1 MAGSYK
7 GVTTIPASPTGLG
20 RVAGKMPS
28 GKGPE
33 CQVFI
38 VSSLKTMAV
47 GSCKNKVLYGMG
59 KSAS

>member
-7 GVTTIPASPTGLG
+7 GVTTIPASLTGSG
-20 RVAGKMPS
+20 TVAGKMPS
-28 GKGPE
+28 GKGPA

-38 VSSLKTMAV
+38 VSSLKTMTV
-47 GSCKNKVLYGMG
+47 GSCKGEVLYCMG